1 MDQKKM
7 WLLPGV
13 LIILVIL
20 SAGCTSSQPAGNTT
34 SPPTV
39 SPVVVTTTPTPS
51 PVTENITPPPQPSAT
66 TVTATPVP
74 EPIATLTT
82 KPIPSPTMSSIY
94 VYGVGTQIFPLSF
107 DDQGVITKGNIT
119 ISGVI
124 QSLSSYPLQ
133 VVMRGE
139 IIGAYPPSLPRATA
153 YETVTITPHGISG
166 FMLEMDDYVFN
177 YRPDYAVT
185 HESFNLTVMNVSVA
199 PL

>member
-20 SAGCTSSQPAGNTT
+20 SAGCTSSTTRRKYHKPTDGLPRGCHHNTNTFARYREYHT
-34 SPPTV
+34 S
-39 SPVVVTTTPTPS
+39 TTTIRHDCYGNPS
-51 PVTENITPPPQPSAT
+51 TRADRDADDKTH
-66 TVTATPVP
+66 PVP
-74 EPIATLTT
+74 YDVFHLRLRR
-82 KPIPSPTMSSIY
+82 K
-94 VYGVGTQIFPLSF
+94 GTQIFPLSF

-177 YRPDYAVT
+177 YRPIMRS
-185 HESFNLTVMNVSVA
+185 HMNPLT
-199 PL
+199 